1 MFDAI
6 MLSESGYRKFTDHL
20 KNADEFWQKRV
31 RSEAT
36 GETLYFINLY
46 KYDVN
51 GERWEVDM
59 SFERDSAAHDY
70 VWITMSVGKMATL
83 HNLEAECTQIW
94 QALAGKIYE

>member
-1 MFDAI
+1 MIDTI
-6 MLSESGYRKFTDHL
+6 MLSESGYRKYEDRL

-31 RSEAT
+31 YHAET
-36 GETLYFINLY
+36 GQTLYFINLY
-46 KYDVN
+46 KYDVH

-70 VWITMSVGKMATL
+70 VWITLSVGKMATL